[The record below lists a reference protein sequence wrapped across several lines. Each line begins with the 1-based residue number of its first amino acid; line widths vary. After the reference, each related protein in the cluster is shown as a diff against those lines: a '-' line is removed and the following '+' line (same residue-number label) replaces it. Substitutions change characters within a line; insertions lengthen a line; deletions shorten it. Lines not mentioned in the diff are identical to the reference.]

1 LPAYSPPA
9 IAPPGPELSA
19 HLAVELHDLVGKLR
33 RRLREQADAG
43 DLPPSQVAVLR
54 RLEREG
60 PVTVSALARVAGVR
74 SQSMGATV
82 AALQAAGHVTGA
94 PDPADGRQT
103 LLSLTP
109 ACRKWIRQNRAAKQ
123 DWLLRAIDAELTT
136 REQQELARALALL
149 DRVVHA
155 HPADAAAPARRA
167 PAQ

>member
-1 LPAYSPPA
+1 VITDPARPDLPAQ
-9 IAPPGPELSA
+9 
-19 HLAVELHDLVGKLR
+19 LAVDLHELVSKLR
-33 RRLREQADAG
+33 RRLREQVDAG

-60 PVTVSALARVAGVR
+60 PITVSALARVAGVR

-82 AALQAAGHVTGA
+82 AALQAAGLVNGT

-123 DWLLRAIDAELTT
+123 DWLLRVIDTELTA

-149 DRVVHA
+149 NRVVDA
-155 HPADAAAPARRA
+155 QPAVAP
-167 PAQ
+167 

>member
-1 LPAYSPPA
+1 MAAEPSSSDPAR
-9 IAPPGPELSA
+9 
-19 HLAVELHDLVGKLR
+19 LAVELHELVIKLR

-60 PVTVSALARVAGVR
+60 PITVSALARVAGVR

-82 AALQAAGHVTGA
+82 AALQAAGLVTGE

-109 ACRKWIRQNRAAKQ
+109 SCRKWLKQNRAAKQ
-123 DWLLRAIDAELTT
+123 DWLLRAIEGELSA

-149 DRVVHA
+149 ERLA
-155 HPADAAAPARRA
+155 EAQPASPTPRKS
-167 PAQ
+167 

>member
-1 LPAYSPPA
+1 MATDTSQPDLPAQ
-9 IAPPGPELSA
+9 
-19 HLAVELHDLVGKLR
+19 LAVELHELVGNLR

-54 RLEREG
+54 RLERQG
-60 PVTVSALARVAGVR
+60 PLTVSALARVAGIR
-74 SQSMGATV
+74 PQSMGATV
-82 AALQAAGHVTGA
+82 AALQEAGLVTGT

-123 DWLLRAIDAELTT
+123 DWLLRAIHAELSA

-149 DRVVHA
+149 NRVVHSQ
-155 HPADAAAPARRA
+155 PAAAGGASGP
-167 PAQ
+167 

>member
-1 LPAYSPPA
+1 MAVDTPHPDRC
-9 IAPPGPELSA
+9 A
-19 HLAVELHDLVGKLR
+19 HLAVELHELVTKLR
-33 RRLREQADAG
+33 RRLREQGDPG

-60 PVTVSALARVAGVR
+60 PITVSALARVAGVR

-82 AALQAAGHVTGA
+82 AALQAAGLVSGT

-109 ACRKWIRQNRAAKQ
+109 ACRKWIRRNRAAKQ
-123 DWLLRAIDAELTT
+123 DWLLRAIDAELNA

-149 DRVVHA
+149 NRVVGA
-155 HPADAAAPARRA
+155 QLAAPTEKS
-167 PAQ
+167 

>member
-1 LPAYSPPA
+1 V
-9 IAPPGPELSA
+9 
-19 HLAVELHDLVGKLR
+19 HLAVELHELVGKLR

-60 PVTVSALARVAGVR
+60 PITVSALARVAGVR

-82 AALQAAGHVTGA
+82 AALQAAGLVSGA

-123 DWLLRAIDAELTT
+123 DWLLRAIGAELNA

-149 DRVVHA
+149 NRVVA
-155 HPADAAAPARRA
+155 AQPATIAERS
-167 PAQ
+167 

>member
-1 LPAYSPPA
+1 MT
-9 IAPPGPELSA
+9 IDTAPDLSV
-19 HLAVELHDLVGKLR
+19 HLAVELHEMVGKLR

-60 PVTVSALARVAGVR
+60 PVTVSALARAAGMR

-82 AALQAAGHVTGA
+82 AALQAAGLVTGA

-109 ACRKWIRQNRAAKQ
+109 ACRRWIRQNRAARQ

-136 REQQELARALALL
+136 REQHELARALALL
-149 DRVVHA
+149 NRIVHA
-155 HPADAAAPARRA
+155 HPVLASAEKS
-167 PAQ
+167 